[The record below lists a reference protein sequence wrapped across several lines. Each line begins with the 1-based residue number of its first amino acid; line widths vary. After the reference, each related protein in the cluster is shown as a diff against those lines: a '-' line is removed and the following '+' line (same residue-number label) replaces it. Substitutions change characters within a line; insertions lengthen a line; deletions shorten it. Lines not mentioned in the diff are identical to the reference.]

1 MDQWELQDQLVRQ
14 DHVEHKEKKVL
25 QLIQVFQDLPDPK
38 EVLDH
43 EDQSETKDQKD
54 QLDHKD
60 LQDHQDQLPQR
71 FSQAGPTVVE
81 IRLNLFQCMMMVT
94 DTTAVN
100 QKKTSKPKTPSSLE
114 PSIIICFNS
123 MSPCKA
129 YKNQMEES
137 TSLENHAKI
146 LNCAT
151 QEWNLVQNTLILTW
165 ETNLTNSLSIAISRR
180 KMSKHASDQKHRFSN
195 PRWTL

>member
-1 MDQWELQDQLVRQ
+1 MDQWDLQDQLVHQ
-14 DHVEHKEKKVL
+14 DHVERKEKKVL

-43 EDQSETKDQKD
+43 EDQSGTKDQKD
-54 QLDHKD
+54 HEDHKD
-60 LQDHQDQLPQR
+60 LLDHQDQLPQL

-81 IRLNLFQCMMMVT
+81 IHPSLSQCMMMVT

-100 QKKTSKPKTPSSLE
+100 PKKTSKPKTPSSLE
-114 PSIIICFNS
+114 PSIIICSNS

-129 YKNQMEES
+129 CKNQMEES
-137 TSLENHAKI
+137 TSQENRAKT

-180 KMSKHASDQKHRFSN
+180 KMLKHVSDQKHRFSH